1 MTRQAIPGIIRSQKK
16 YTRHYVTNQIA
27 DRITTNVLSQLLHR
41 IGQAQVLVVGDAMLD
56 RYWYGDVERIS
67 PEAPVPV
74 IAIRRADERP
84 GGAANVAR
92 NVRTLGARSSL
103 MTITGD
109 DREAD
114 NLERLLKDSGISATL
129 CRDKLLNTIVKLRVI
144 SRHQQLLRIDF
155 ESPPSKDARITLLD
169 NFLKQLPQ
177 YGAVIISDYGKGGL
191 GHIREMVEAAR
202 ARGLPVVVDPKGE
215 DYSAYRGATLI
226 TPNRKEF
233 ELVAGRFRDN
243 DELER
248 KADAMMGTLELAG
261 VLVTRGEEGMSL
273 FRRGAKPLHIP
284 ARAREVFD
292 VTGAGDTVIAAI
304 GCAYAAGGELEDA
317 VQLANIAAG
326 IVVGKLGAAT
336 ATPEEVMHEAALQE
350 A

>member
-1 MTRQAIPGIIRSQKK
+1 MLP
-16 YTRHYVTNQIA
+16 
-27 DRITTNVLSQLLHR
+27 QLLEKITR
-41 IGQAQVLVVGDAMLD
+41 TRVLVVGDAMLD

-74 IAIRRADERP
+74 VAVARADERP

-92 NVRTLGARSSL
+92 SVHALGAACAMLSIS
-103 MTITGD
+103 GD

-114 NLERLLKDSGISATL
+114 SLERLLAEDGIR
-129 CRDKLLNTIVKLRVI
+129 CRLHRDRLLNTTVKLRVI

-155 ESPPSKDARITLLD
+155 DSPVSKDARVQLLD
-169 NFLKQLPQ
+169 DYLEHLSEHD
-177 YGAVIISDYGKGGL
+177 AVIVSDYGKGGL
-191 GHIREMVEAAR
+191 GYIQEMIHAAR
-202 ARGLPVVVDPKGE
+202 AASRPVVVDPKGD
-215 DYSAYRGATLI
+215 DYSGYRGASLI

-233 ELVAGRFRDN
+233 EHVAGRFRDN
-243 DELER
+243 AELER
-248 KADAMMGTLELAG
+248 KAARMAEELELEG

-273 FRRGAKPLHIP
+273 IERDGRVLHIP

-304 GCAYAAGGELEDA
+304 GCAWAVGSELADA
-317 VQLANIAAG
+317 LSLANIAAG

-336 ATPEEVMHEAALQE
+336 ASPAEIMHELSLQE
-350 A
+350 G

>member
-1 MTRQAIPGIIRSQKK
+1 
-16 YTRHYVTNQIA
+16 
-27 DRITTNVLSQLLHR
+27 VLSKLLEKISHAR
-41 IGQAQVLVVGDAMLD
+41 VLVVGDAMLD
-56 RYWYGDVERIS
+56 RYWYGEVERIS

-74 IAIRRADERP
+74 VAVSRADERP

-92 NVRTLGARSSL
+92 SARALNAACTLFSIS
-103 MTITGD
+103 GD
-109 DREAD
+109 DREAES
-114 NLERLLKDSGISATL
+114 LEKLMGEAGITCRLQ
-129 CRDKLLNTIVKLRVI
+129 RDKLLNTTVKLRVI

-155 ESPPSKDARITLLD
+155 DCPVSKDARVGLLD
-169 NFLKQLPQ
+169 NYLKHVAE
-177 YGAVIISDYGKGGL
+177 YDVVIISDYGKGGL
-191 GHIREMVEAAR
+191 GYIQEMIQAAR
-202 ARGLPVVVDPKGE
+202 AAARPVVVDPKGE
-215 DYSAYRGATLI
+215 DYSGYRGANLI

-243 DELER
+243 PDLEKRAASMAAELEL
-248 KADAMMGTLELAG
+248 DG

-273 FRRGAKPLHIP
+273 VKRDGGAVHIP

-304 GCAYAAGGELEDA
+304 GCAWAVGGGIEDA
-317 VQLANIAAG
+317 LNLANIAAG

-336 ATPEEVMHEAALQE
+336 ATPAEIMHELSVQE

>member
-1 MTRQAIPGIIRSQKK
+1 MLP
-16 YTRHYVTNQIA
+16 
-27 DRITTNVLSQLLHR
+27 QLLEKITR
-41 IGQAQVLVVGDAMLD
+41 TRVLVVGDAMLD

-74 IAIRRADERP
+74 VAVARADERP

-92 NVRTLGARSSL
+92 SVHALGAACAMLSIS
-103 MTITGD
+103 GD

-114 NLERLLKDSGISATL
+114 SLERLLAEDGIR
-129 CRDKLLNTIVKLRVI
+129 CRLHRDRLLNTTVKLRVI

-155 ESPPSKDARITLLD
+155 DSPVSKDARVQLLD
-169 NFLKQLPQ
+169 DYLEHLSEHD
-177 YGAVIISDYGKGGL
+177 AVIVSDYGKGGL
-191 GHIREMVEAAR
+191 GYIQEMIHAAR
-202 ARGLPVVVDPKGE
+202 AASRPVVVDPKGD
-215 DYSAYRGATLI
+215 DYSGYRGASLI

-233 ELVAGRFRDN
+233 EQVAGRFRDN
-243 DELER
+243 AELER
-248 KADAMMGTLELAG
+248 KAARMAEELELEG

-273 FRRGAKPLHIP
+273 IERDGRVLHIP

-304 GCAYAAGGELEDA
+304 GCAWAVGSELADA
-317 VQLANIAAG
+317 LSLANIAAG

-336 ATPEEVMHEAALQE
+336 ASPAEIMHELSLQE
-350 A
+350 E